1 MFTNL
6 ANNPAFAGSNDGIC
20 VTGLIRQ
27 QSIGFKDYKGKNLS
41 PLTYYISV
49 DSPLRFLHG
58 GVGASVMSD
67 QIAQF
72 NHTEVRVDY
81 AYRTELGNGDFSAGA
96 QLDLINSKVKIDDFD
111 AVDQGD
117 AAILGTQ
124 GKDDMVLDM
133 GIGFLYKVPEK
144 YYIALSGTDLLQ
156 SKESKIYYR
165 LKRTFFLTGGYN
177 WTFPNSPLFELQPSA
192 LIKTDFATFQ
202 VDITALLMYNKKFY
216 GGLAYRYQESISALV
231 GFNIKSFRIGI
242 AYDASMIGALKKNS
256 GGLEVMASYLF
267 KISTEKFRKSYKNT
281 RFL

>member
-1 MFTNL
+1 
-6 ANNPAFAGSNDGIC
+6 
-20 VTGLIRQ
+20 
-27 QSIGFKDYKGKNLS
+27 
-41 PLTYYISV
+41 
-49 DSPLRFLHG
+49 
-58 GVGASVMSD
+58 
-67 QIAQF
+67 
-72 NHTEVRVDY
+72 
-81 AYRTELGNGDFSAGA
+81 
-96 QLDLINSKVKIDDFD
+96 
-111 AVDQGD
+111 
-117 AAILGTQ
+117 
-124 GKDDMVLDM
+124 VLDM